1 MLRDAPCRTAMR
13 LIVLAIL
20 VASAGPASASRNAG
34 NDDKRLQ
41 TAFNVKD
48 YGAAADGKTLDTAA
62 IAKAVHAASAAGG
75 GKVVFP
81 PGVYLTGTFEL
92 LSNVTLEVMAGAV
105 VEGSKD
111 VTDYGSTAEY
121 GFGHVYGVNSTGEGD
136 RLGIIVARDAENIAI
151 VGQGVIDGSGD
162 DFYDFAK
169 PHYGLDFDPRYT
181 RQGADFLKSMLET
194 GDGPVETKASGRPGT
209 MIVFTH
215 CKNIVI
221 RDVTLRNAPNWTL
234 HLGHSEKAA
243 IQGIHILNS
252 LLLPNNDGIDCIV
265 CRDVHVSDC
274 EIRAGDDDFAF
285 FGSDDVGVTNCSLVS
300 HSSGIRLENTRYGMF
315 TNLTIHSNRGL
326 GIYEREGRTAHLVFS
341 DIAIETQLLTGH
353 WWGKAEAIFIAVGP
367 PRGTSPAG
375 EVRDVRFSNIVGEA
389 EGGVVMYGDSGSW
402 IHDVHLDHVALTIR
416 APRKM
421 ASELAG
427 GNFDFRWT
435 ATSLANAVFKHDIP
449 GMYCRYIDGLKLQ
462 DLTLSWGDVLPDYF
476 SNGIECEDFRDL
488 SLDGFKGR
496 QASVSSKA
504 PVIVLRRGQGVS
516 IRATKADQGT
526 DTFLST
532 SAVSGEGLFAEN
544 DMRAAKRVFENGKSG
559 FMLFGNLMPAKDRGA
574 PRNH

>member
-1 MLRDAPCRTAMR
+1 MLTA
-13 LIVLAIL
+13 AAGH
-20 VASAGPASASRNAG
+20 ASAGQNTNSHDRHAR
-34 NDDKRLQ
+34 
-41 TAFNVKD
+41 TAFDVRD
-48 YGAAADGKTLDTAA
+48 YGATGDGKTLDTSA
-62 IAKAVHAASAAGG
+62 IAKAIHAASGAGG
-75 GKVVFP
+75 GTVVFP

-111 VTDYGSTAEY
+111 VADYGSTAEY

-136 RLGIIVARDAENIAI
+136 RVGIIVARNAESIAI

-194 GDGPVETKASGRPGT
+194 ADGPVETKANGRPGT

-234 HLGHSEKAA
+234 HLGHSEKAT
-243 IQGIHILNS
+243 ISGIHILNS
-252 LLLPNNDGIDCIV
+252 LLLPNNDGVDCIV

-285 FGSDDVGVTNCSLVS
+285 FGADDVGVSNCSLVS
-300 HSSGIRLENTRYGMF
+300 HSSGIRLENTRYGVF

-367 PRGTSPAG
+367 PRGTNKAG
-375 EVRDVRFSNIVGEA
+375 EVRDVQFSNIVGET
-389 EGGVVMYGDSGSW
+389 ESGIVMYGDAGSW
-402 IHDVHLDHVALTIR
+402 IHDVHLDHLFLTIR
-416 APRKM
+416 APRQK

-449 GMYCRYIDGLKLQ
+449 GIYGRYIDGLTMHDVALR
-462 DLTLSWGDVLPDYF
+462 WGEGLPEYF
-476 SNGIECEDFRDL
+476 SNGIECEDFRHL
-488 SLDGFKGR
+488 ELDGFEGR
-496 QASVSSKA
+496 QASMSLPA
-504 PVIVLRRGQGVS
+504 PAIALRRGQDVT
-516 IRATKADQGT
+516 IRASKADPGT
-526 DTFLST
+526 STFLSV
-532 SAVSGEGLFAEN
+532 SDVSGEGLFASN
-544 DMRAAKRVFENGKSG
+544 DMRSAKRVFEGGKSG
-559 FMLFGNLMPAKDRGA
+559 FALFGNLMPAKDAGA
-574 PRNH
+574 PPNH

>member
-1 MLRDAPCRTAMR
+1 VE
-13 LIVLAIL
+13 LIVLSIL
-20 VASAGPASASRNAG
+20 VASAGRASARQNAG
-34 NDDKRLQ
+34 NDDKRPQ
-41 TAFNVKD
+41 TAFNVRD
-48 YGAAADGKTLDTAA
+48 YSATGDGKTLDTAA

-75 GKVVFP
+75 GTVVFP

-111 VTDYGSTAEY
+111 VADYGSTAEY

-136 RLGIIVARDAENIAI
+136 RVGIIVARDAENIAI

-181 RQGADFLKSMLET
+181 RQGTDFLKSMLET

-234 HLGHSEKAA
+234 HLGYSEKAA

-265 CRDVHVSDC
+265 CRNVHVSDC
-274 EIRAGDDDFAF
+274 EIRAGDDDLAF

-300 HSSGIRLENTRYGMF
+300 HSSGIRLENTRYGVF

-353 WWGKAEAIFIAVGP
+353 WWGKGEAIFIAVGP
-367 PRGTSPAG
+367 PRETSPVG

-421 ASELAG
+421 AAELAG

-488 SLDGFKGR
+488 SLDGFEGR

-516 IRATKADQGT
+516 IRASKADQGT
-526 DTFLST
+526 YTFLSA

-544 DMRAAKRVFENGKSG
+544 DMRAAKRVFENGNSG
-559 FMLFGNLMPAKDRGA
+559 FALVGNLMPAKDTAA